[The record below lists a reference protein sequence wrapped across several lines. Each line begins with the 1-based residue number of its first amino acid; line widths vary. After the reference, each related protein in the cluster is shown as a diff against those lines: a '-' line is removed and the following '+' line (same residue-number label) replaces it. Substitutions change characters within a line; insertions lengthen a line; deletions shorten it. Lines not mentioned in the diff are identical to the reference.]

1 MLPPLPLSRARDA
14 SAGQRLTRST
24 SYDAQPTSFILLG
37 NRSLASLKL
46 SPPDFSS
53 ALADAEAAVALAPT
67 WAKGHVRRGEAL
79 EGLGRVDEAV
89 KAFEEAVRTG
99 SGTVQSG
106 ASLSLSLA
114 PALSLRRSS

>member
-1 MLPPLPLSRARDA
+1 MH
-14 SAGQRLTRST
+14 T
-24 SYDAQPTSFILLG
+24 AQPTSFILLG

-46 SPPDFSS
+46 NPPDFSS